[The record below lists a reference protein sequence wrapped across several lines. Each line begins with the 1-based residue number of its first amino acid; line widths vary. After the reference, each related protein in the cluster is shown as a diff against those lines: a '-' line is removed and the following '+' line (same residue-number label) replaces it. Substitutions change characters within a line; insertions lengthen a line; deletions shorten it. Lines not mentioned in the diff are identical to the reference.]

1 MGLPYAPLKLTNRLR
16 GDSVSVNA
24 LVDTGAMFL
33 CVPESVAGQLGFDA
47 REVRRRL
54 VTLADGRTIEVPVI
68 DPVLIQFENRTY
80 STEAMVL
87 GDEPPLLGAIPME
100 AMDVVI
106 EPKTQKM
113 IVNPAHPN
121 YAVSL
126 VKDAR

>member
-1 MGLPYAPLKLTNRLR
+1 MGGSYAALRLTNRLR
-16 GDSVSVNA
+16 GDSVLVNA

-33 CVPESVAGQLGFDA
+33 CVPESVSAQLGFDVE
-47 REVRRRL
+47 EVRRSL

-68 DPVLIQFENRTY
+68 DPVLIQFENRSY

-87 GDEPPLLGAIPME
+87 GDETLIGVIPME

-106 EPKTQKM
+106 EPRTQTM
-113 IVNPAHPN
+113 VVNPAHPN
-121 YAVSL
+121 YAVSV